1 MSQCINMAFCLPL
14 SFEEPTLLLEHN
26 IGSLIHFRNFMEE
39 EEGLAKALFLVFSF

>member
-1 MSQCINMAFCLPL
+1 MVFCLPL

-39 EEGLAKALFLVFSF
+39 GLVKVLFLVFSF